1 MLPCLKFDTQ
11 IVIRIKHLHSKS
23 EGFGNICISNIL
35 TWFAKVGTFD
45 GTNDVCISVD
55 KLHKLFQHPQ
65 TTFAGTNQTSD
76 QIISTCLFQFW
87 LDIGYNGPN
96 KLKITII
103 ISAYKFQCFDRFSS
117 SVLAIHIS
125 KKYLDYCDNEGAK
138 CNCSKMV
145 NSSVENRATYCSD
158 RNFRLVFRPIPFC
171 KNACQND
178 FPIRSNKI
186 HCPIKPKQIK
196 PLHPIP

>member
-1 MLPCLKFDTQ
+1 M
-11 IVIRIKHLHSKS
+11 SS
-23 EGFGNICISNIL
+23 EGFGNIYISNIL

-45 GTNDVCISVD
+45 STNDVCVSVD

-65 TTFAGTNQTSD
+65 TTLAGTNQTSD
-76 QIISTCLFQFW
+76 QIISTCFFQFW
-87 LDIGYNGPN
+87 FDIRYNGPN
-96 KLKITII
+96 ELKITTI
-103 ISAYKFQCFDRFSS
+103 ISTYKLQCFVKFRKYNK
-117 SVLAIHIS
+117 SVLAIDIG

-158 RNFRLVFRPIPFC
+158 RYFRLVFRPIPLC

-178 FPIRSNKI
+178 FPIGSNKV

-196 PLHPIP
+196 PLHPVP